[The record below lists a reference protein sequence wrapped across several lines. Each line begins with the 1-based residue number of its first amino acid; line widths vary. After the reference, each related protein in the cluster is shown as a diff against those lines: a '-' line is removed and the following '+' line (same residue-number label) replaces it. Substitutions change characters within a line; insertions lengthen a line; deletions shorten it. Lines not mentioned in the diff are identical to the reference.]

1 MPHPSQRHP
10 TSARIRRP
18 LAMMGVVG
26 SLLATSTSAALADD
40 RPLRSID
47 PGHGTDKVVVAHRG
61 ASGYLP
67 EHTLAAKAMAY
78 AQGADFLEQDVVMSK
93 DDQLVVLHDRFLDR
107 VTNVAEVF
115 PERARDD
122 GRRYY
127 AIDFTLDELRK
138 LSFSEGFT
146 VKDGEQVADY
156 PERFPLGKSHF
167 GLHTL
172 SEEIEMIQGLN
183 HSTGRDVGLYVEIKA
198 PWFHQSEGKQVARA
212 VLETLKHYGYVAQD
226 DNAVVQIFDP
236 NGLKR
241 IHDTLQPELE
251 MDLRLVQLMGE
262 TSWDMTFQPDAAGK
276 LEPYDYDWMYQ
287 EGGMQRIA
295 TYADGIG
302 PWKPMVIED
311 SSTRDDIK
319 VTPLV
324 EEAHAQGLIVM
335 PYTFRLDEGRIPD
348 WASDYD
354 DMLRTF
360 FVDARVDGVF
370 TDYPDRAV
378 QWLKQHGDAL

>member
-122 GRRYY
+122 GRYY

-138 LSFSEGFT
+138 LAFSEGFT

-198 PWFHQSEGKQVARA
+198 PWFHQSEGNQVSRA
-212 VLETLKHYGYVAQD
+212 VLETLKQYGYVAQD
-226 DNAVVQIFDP
+226 DNAVVQVFDP

-241 IHDTLQPELE
+241 IHDKLQPELE

-262 TSWDMTFQPDAAGK
+262 TSWDMTFQPDAEGK

-319 VTPLV
+319 VTPMV

-354 DMLRTF
+354 DMLRAF
-360 FVDARVDGVF
+360 FVDAGVDGVF

>member
-10 TSARIRRP
+10 TSAHIRRP

-122 GRRYY
+122 GRYY
-127 AIDFTLDELRK
+127 AIDFTLDELRQ

-198 PWFHQSEGKQVARA
+198 PWFHQLEGKQVSRA
-212 VLETLKHYGYVAQD
+212 VLETLKHYGYVAHD
-226 DNAVVQIFDP
+226 DNAVVQVFDP

-251 MDLRLVQLMGE
+251 MNLRLVQLMGE
-262 TSWDMTFQPDAAGK
+262 TSWDMTFQSDAAGK

-354 DMLRTF
+354 DMLRAF

>member
-18 LAMMGVVG
+18 LAMMGMVG

-122 GRRYY
+122 GRYY

-146 VKDGEQVADY
+146 VRDGEQVADY

-198 PWFHQSEGKQVARA
+198 PWFHQSEGNQVSRA

-226 DNAVVQIFDP
+226 DNAVVQVFDP

-251 MDLRLVQLMGE
+251 MNLRLVQLMGE
-262 TSWDMTFQPDAAGK
+262 TRWDMTFQPDAEGK

-319 VTPLV
+319 VTPMV

-335 PYTFRLDEGRIPD
+335 PDTFRLDEGRIPD

-354 DMLRTF
+354 DMLRAF

>member
-1 MPHPSQRHP
+1 MPHPFQRHP

-18 LAMMGVVG
+18 LAMMGMVG

-122 GRRYY
+122 GRYY

-146 VKDGEQVADY
+146 VRDGEQVADY

-198 PWFHQSEGKQVARA
+198 PWFHQSEGKQVSRA
-212 VLETLKHYGYVAQD
+212 VLATLKHYGYVAQD
-226 DNAVVQIFDP
+226 DNAVVQVFDP

-262 TSWDMTFQPDAAGK
+262 TSWDMTFQPDAEGK

-319 VTPLV
+319 VTPMV
-324 EEAHAQGLIVM
+324 EKAHAQGLIVM

-354 DMLRTF
+354 DMLRAF

>member
-122 GRRYY
+122 GRYY
-127 AIDFTLDELRK
+127 AIDFTLDELRL

-198 PWFHQSEGKQVARA
+198 PWFHQSEGKQVSRA
-212 VLETLKHYGYVAQD
+212 VLEILKQYGYVAQD
-226 DNAVVQIFDP
+226 DNAVVQVFDP

-241 IHDTLQPELE
+241 IHDKLQPELE

-262 TSWDMTFQPDAAGK
+262 TSWDMTFQPDAEGK

-319 VTPLV
+319 VTPMV

-354 DMLRTF
+354 DMLRAF
-360 FVDARVDGVF
+360 FVDAGVDGVF

>member
-40 RPLRSID
+40 SPLRSID
-47 PGHGTDKVVVAHRG
+47 PGHGTDKIVVAHRG

-93 DDQLVVLHDRFLDR
+93 DDRLVVLHDRFLDR

-122 GRRYY
+122 GRYY

-138 LSFSEGFT
+138 LAFSEGFT
-146 VKDGEQVADY
+146 VKGGEQVADY

-172 SEEIEMIQGLN
+172 SEEIEMVQGLN

-198 PWFHQSEGKQVARA
+198 PWFHQSEGKQVSRA
-212 VLETLKHYGYVAQD
+212 VLETLKHYGYVAHD
-226 DNAVVQIFDP
+226 DNAVVQVFDP

-251 MDLRLVQLMGE
+251 MNLRLVQLMGE
-262 TSWDMTFQPDAAGK
+262 TSWDMTFQPDAEGK

-319 VTPLV
+319 VTPMV
-324 EEAHAQGLIVM
+324 EEAHAQGLIVL

-354 DMLRTF
+354 DMLRAF
-360 FVDARVDGVF
+360 FVDAKVDGVF

>member
-26 SLLATSTSAALADD
+26 SLLATSTSVALADD

-122 GRRYY
+122 GRYY
-127 AIDFTLDELRK
+127 AIDFTLDELRL

-198 PWFHQSEGKQVARA
+198 PWFHQSEGKQVSRA

-226 DNAVVQIFDP
+226 DNAVVQVFDP

-251 MDLRLVQLMGE
+251 MNLRLVQLMGE
-262 TSWDMTFQPDAAGK
+262 TRWDMTFQPDAEGK

-319 VTPLV
+319 VTPMV

-354 DMLRTF
+354 DMLRAF

>member
-1 MPHPSQRHP
+1 MPHPSQCHP

-122 GRRYY
+122 GRYY

-198 PWFHQSEGKQVARA
+198 PWFHQSEGKQVSRA
-212 VLETLKHYGYVAQD
+212 VLETLKQYGYVAHD
-226 DNAVVQIFDP
+226 DNAVVQVFDP

-262 TSWDMTFQPDAAGK
+262 TSWDMTFQPDADGK

-319 VTPLV
+319 VTPMV

-354 DMLRTF
+354 DMLRAF
-360 FVDARVDGVF
+360 FIDAKVDGVF

>member
-1 MPHPSQRHP
+1 MPHPFQRHP

-122 GRRYY
+122 GRYY

-146 VKDGEQVADY
+146 VRDGEQVADY

-198 PWFHQSEGKQVARA
+198 PWFHQSEGKQASRA

-226 DNAVVQIFDP
+226 DNAVVQVFDP

-262 TSWDMTFQPDAAGK
+262 TSWDMTFQPDAEGK

-319 VTPLV
+319 VTPMV

-354 DMLRTF
+354 DMLRAF

>member
-122 GRRYY
+122 GRYY
-127 AIDFTLDELRK
+127 AIDFTLDELRQ

-198 PWFHQSEGKQVARA
+198 PWFHQSEGKQVSRA
-212 VLETLKHYGYVAQD
+212 VLETLKHYGYVAHD
-226 DNAVVQIFDP
+226 DNAVVQVFDP

-262 TSWDMTFQPDAAGK
+262 TRWDMTFQPDAEGK

-319 VTPLV
+319 VTPMV

-354 DMLRTF
+354 DMLRAF

>member
-122 GRRYY
+122 GRYY
-127 AIDFTLDELRK
+127 AIDFTLDELRQ

-198 PWFHQSEGKQVARA
+198 PWFHQSEGKQVSRA

-226 DNAVVQIFDP
+226 DNAVVQVFDP

-262 TSWDMTFQPDAAGK
+262 TSWDMTFQPDAEGK

-319 VTPLV
+319 VTPMV
-324 EEAHAQGLIVM
+324 KEAHAQGLIVL

-354 DMLRTF
+354 DMLRAF
-360 FVDARVDGVF
+360 FVDAKVDGVF

>member
-1 MPHPSQRHP
+1 MPHPFQRHP

-122 GRRYY
+122 GRYY

-198 PWFHQSEGKQVARA
+198 PWFHQSEGKQVSRA
-212 VLETLKHYGYVAQD
+212 VLETLKQYGYVAQD
-226 DNAVVQIFDP
+226 DNAVVQVFDP

-262 TSWDMTFQPDAAGK
+262 TSWNMTFQPDAEGK

-311 SSTRDDIK
+311 SSTRGDIK

-348 WASDYD
+348 WANDYD
-354 DMLRTF
+354 DMLRAF

>member
-122 GRRYY
+122 GRYY
-127 AIDFTLDELRK
+127 AIDFTLDELRQ

-198 PWFHQSEGKQVARA
+198 PWFHQSEGKQVSRA
-212 VLETLKHYGYVAQD
+212 VLETLKHYGYVAHD
-226 DNAVVQIFDP
+226 DNAVVQVFDP

-354 DMLRTF
+354 DMLRAF

>member
-122 GRRYY
+122 GRYY

-198 PWFHQSEGKQVARA
+198 PWFHQSEGKQVSRA

-226 DNAVVQIFDP
+226 DNAVVQVFDP

-251 MDLRLVQLMGE
+251 MDLRLVQLIGE
-262 TSWDMTFQPDAAGK
+262 TSWDMTFQPDAEGK

-319 VTPLV
+319 VTPMV
-324 EEAHAQGLIVM
+324 EEAHAQGLIVL

-354 DMLRTF
+354 DMLRAF

>member
-122 GRRYY
+122 GRYY
-127 AIDFTLDELRK
+127 AIDFTLDELRQ

-198 PWFHQSEGKQVARA
+198 PWFHQSEGKQVSRA
-212 VLETLKHYGYVAQD
+212 VLETLKHYGYVAHD
-226 DNAVVQIFDP
+226 DNAVVQVFDP

-262 TSWDMTFQPDAAGK
+262 TRWDMTFQPDAEGK

-287 EGGMQRIA
+287 EGGIQRIA

-354 DMLRTF
+354 DMLRAF

>member
-18 LAMMGVVG
+18 LVMMGVVG

-40 RPLRSID
+40 SPLRSID

-122 GRRYY
+122 GRYY

-146 VKDGEQVADY
+146 VQDGEQVADY

-198 PWFHQSEGKQVARA
+198 PWFHQSEGKQVSRA
-212 VLETLKHYGYVAQD
+212 VLETLKQYGYVAHD
-226 DNAVVQIFDP
+226 DNAVVQVFDP

-262 TSWDMTFQPDAAGK
+262 TSWDMTFQPDADGK

-354 DMLRTF
+354 DMLRAF
-360 FVDARVDGVF
+360 FVDAKVDGVF

-378 QWLKQHGDAL
+378 QWLKNNGDAL

>member
-26 SLLATSTSAALADD
+26 SLLATSTSVALADD

-107 VTNVAEVF
+107 VTNVAEIF

-122 GRRYY
+122 GRYY

-198 PWFHQSEGKQVARA
+198 PWFHQSEGKQVSRA

-226 DNAVVQIFDP
+226 DNAVVQVFDP

-241 IHDTLQPELE
+241 IHDKLQPELE

-262 TSWDMTFQPDAAGK
+262 TSWDMTFQPDAEGK

-319 VTPLV
+319 VTPMV

-354 DMLRTF
+354 DMLRAF

>member
-122 GRRYY
+122 GRYY
-127 AIDFTLDELRK
+127 AIDFTLDELRQ

-198 PWFHQSEGKQVARA
+198 PWFHQSEGKQVSRA

-226 DNAVVQIFDP
+226 DNAVVQVFDP

-251 MDLRLVQLMGE
+251 MNLRLVQLMGE
-262 TSWDMTFQPDAAGK
+262 TSWDMTFQPDAEGK

-319 VTPLV
+319 VTPMV
-324 EEAHAQGLIVM
+324 EKAHAQGLIVM

-354 DMLRTF
+354 DMLRAF
-360 FVDARVDGVF
+360 FVDAKVDGVF

>member
-26 SLLATSTSAALADD
+26 SLLATSTSVALADD

-122 GRRYY
+122 GRYY

-138 LSFSEGFT
+138 LAFSEGFT

-198 PWFHQSEGKQVARA
+198 PWFHQSEGKQVSRA

-226 DNAVVQIFDP
+226 DNAVVQVFDP

-251 MDLRLVQLMGE
+251 MNLRLVQLMGE
-262 TSWDMTFQPDAAGK
+262 TSWDMTFQPDAEGK

-319 VTPLV
+319 VTPMV

-354 DMLRTF
+354 DMLRAF

>member
-122 GRRYY
+122 GRYY

-198 PWFHQSEGKQVARA
+198 PWFHQSEGKQVSRA

-226 DNAVVQIFDP
+226 DNAVVQVFDP

-262 TSWDMTFQPDAAGK
+262 TSWDMTFQPDAEGK

-319 VTPLV
+319 VTPMV

-354 DMLRTF
+354 DMLRAF
-360 FVDARVDGVF
+360 FVDAKVDGVF

>member
-122 GRRYY
+122 GRYY

-198 PWFHQSEGKQVARA
+198 PWFHQSEGKQVSRA

-226 DNAVVQIFDP
+226 DNAVVQVFDP

-251 MDLRLVQLMGE
+251 MDLRLVQLIGE
-262 TSWDMTFQPDAAGK
+262 TSWDMTFQPDAEGK

-319 VTPLV
+319 VTPMV
-324 EEAHAQGLIVM
+324 EEAHAQGLIVL

-354 DMLRTF
+354 DMLRAF
-360 FVDARVDGVF
+360 FVDAKVDGVF

>member
-1 MPHPSQRHP
+1 
-10 TSARIRRP
+10 
-18 LAMMGVVG
+18 MGVVG

-122 GRRYY
+122 GRYY

-146 VKDGEQVADY
+146 VKDGEPVADY

-198 PWFHQSEGKQVARA
+198 PWFHQSEGKQVSRA
-212 VLETLKHYGYVAQD
+212 MLETLKQYGYIAHD
-226 DNAVVQIFDP
+226 DNAVVQVFDP

-262 TSWDMTFQPDAAGK
+262 TSWDMTFQPDADGK

-354 DMLRTF
+354 DMLRAF
-360 FVDARVDGVF
+360 FVDARVDGIF

-378 QWLKQHGDAL
+378 QWLKQHGEAL

>member
-122 GRRYY
+122 GRYY

-138 LSFSEGFT
+138 LAFSEGFT

-198 PWFHQSEGKQVARA
+198 PWFHQSEGKQVSRA

-226 DNAVVQIFDP
+226 DNAVVQVFDP

-262 TSWDMTFQPDAAGK
+262 TSWDMTFQPDAEGK

-319 VTPLV
+319 VTPMV
-324 EEAHAQGLIVM
+324 EEAQAQGLIVM

-354 DMLRTF
+354 DMLRAF
-360 FVDARVDGVF
+360 FVDAKVDGVF

>member
-122 GRRYY
+122 GRYY

-198 PWFHQSEGKQVARA
+198 PWFHQSEGKQVSRA

-226 DNAVVQIFDP
+226 DNAVVQVFDP

-262 TSWDMTFQPDAAGK
+262 TSWDMTFQPDAEGK

-319 VTPLV
+319 VTPMV
-324 EEAHAQGLIVM
+324 EEAHAQGLIVL

-354 DMLRTF
+354 DMLRAF
-360 FVDARVDGVF
+360 FVDAKVDGVF

>member
-26 SLLATSTSAALADD
+26 SLLATSTSVALADD

-122 GRRYY
+122 GRYY

-198 PWFHQSEGKQVARA
+198 PWFHQSEGKQVSRA

-226 DNAVVQIFDP
+226 DNAVVQVFDP

-262 TSWDMTFQPDAAGK
+262 TSWDMTFQPDAEGK

-319 VTPLV
+319 VTPMV

-354 DMLRTF
+354 DMLRAF

>member
-122 GRRYY
+122 GRYY

-198 PWFHQSEGKQVARA
+198 PWFHQSEGKQVSRA

-226 DNAVVQIFDP
+226 DNAVVQVFDP

-251 MDLRLVQLMGE
+251 MDLRLVQLIGE
-262 TSWDMTFQPDAAGK
+262 TSWDMTFQPDAEGK

-324 EEAHAQGLIVM
+324 EKAHAQGMIVM

-354 DMLRTF
+354 DMLRVF

>member
-122 GRRYY
+122 GRYY

-198 PWFHQSEGKQVARA
+198 PWFHQSEGKQVSRA

-226 DNAVVQIFDP
+226 DNAVVQVFDP

-251 MDLRLVQLMGE
+251 MNLRLVQLMGE
-262 TSWDMTFQPDAAGK
+262 TSWDMTFQPDAEGK

-319 VTPLV
+319 VTPMV
-324 EEAHAQGLIVM
+324 EEAHAQGLIVL

-354 DMLRTF
+354 DMLRAF

>member
-1 MPHPSQRHP
+1 MPHPFQRHP

-26 SLLATSTSAALADD
+26 SLLATSTSAALTDD

-122 GRRYY
+122 GRYY

-198 PWFHQSEGKQVARA
+198 PWFHQSEGKQVSRA

-226 DNAVVQIFDP
+226 DNAVVQVFDP

-262 TSWDMTFQPDAAGK
+262 TSWDMTFQPDAEGK

-319 VTPLV
+319 VTPMV
-324 EEAHAQGLIVM
+324 EKAHAQGLIVM

-354 DMLRTF
+354 DMLRAF
-360 FVDARVDGVF
+360 FVDAKVDGVF

>member
-26 SLLATSTSAALADD
+26 SLLATSTSVALADD

-122 GRRYY
+122 GRYY

-138 LSFSEGFT
+138 LAFSEGFT

-198 PWFHQSEGKQVARA
+198 PWFHQSEGKQVSRA

-226 DNAVVQIFDP
+226 DNAVVQVFDP

-251 MDLRLVQLMGE
+251 MNLRLVQLMGE
-262 TSWDMTFQPDAAGK
+262 TRWDMTFQPDAEGK

-319 VTPLV
+319 VTPMV

-354 DMLRTF
+354 DMLRAF
-360 FVDARVDGVF
+360 FVDAGVDGVF

>member
-1 MPHPSQRHP
+1 MPHPFQRHP

-26 SLLATSTSAALADD
+26 SLLATSTSVALADD

-122 GRRYY
+122 GRYY
-127 AIDFTLDELRK
+127 AIDFTLDELRL

-198 PWFHQSEGKQVARA
+198 PWFHQSEGKQVSRA
-212 VLETLKHYGYVAQD
+212 VLETLKQYGYVAHD
-226 DNAVVQIFDP
+226 DNAVVQVFDP

-262 TSWDMTFQPDAAGK
+262 TSWDMTFQPDADGK

-319 VTPLV
+319 VTPMV

-354 DMLRTF
+354 DMLRAF
-360 FVDARVDGVF
+360 FIDAKVDGVF

>member
-26 SLLATSTSAALADD
+26 SLLGTSTSAALADD

-122 GRRYY
+122 GRYY

-138 LSFSEGFT
+138 LAFSEGFT

-198 PWFHQSEGKQVARA
+198 PWFHQSEGKQVSRA

-226 DNAVVQIFDP
+226 DNAVVQVFDP

-262 TSWDMTFQPDAAGK
+262 TSWDMTFQPDAEGK

-319 VTPLV
+319 VTPMV
-324 EEAHAQGLIVM
+324 EEAQAQGLIVM

-354 DMLRTF
+354 DMLRAF

>member
-26 SLLATSTSAALADD
+26 SLLATSTSVALADD

-122 GRRYY
+122 GRYY

-138 LSFSEGFT
+138 LAFSEGFT

-198 PWFHQSEGKQVARA
+198 PWFHQSEGKQVSRA
-212 VLETLKHYGYVAQD
+212 VLETLKQYGYVAQD
-226 DNAVVQIFDP
+226 DNAVVQVFDP

-251 MDLRLVQLMGE
+251 MNLRLVQLMGE
-262 TSWDMTFQPDAAGK
+262 TRWDMTFQPDAEGK

-319 VTPLV
+319 VTPMV

-354 DMLRTF
+354 DMLRAF
-360 FVDARVDGVF
+360 FVDAGVDGVF

>member
-26 SLLATSTSAALADD
+26 SLLATSTSVALADD

-107 VTNVAEVF
+107 VTNVAEIF

-122 GRRYY
+122 GRYY

-198 PWFHQSEGKQVARA
+198 PWFHQSEGKQVSRA

-226 DNAVVQIFDP
+226 DNAVVQVFDP

-251 MDLRLVQLMGE
+251 MNLRLVQLMGE
-262 TSWDMTFQPDAAGK
+262 TRWDMTFQPDAEGK

-319 VTPLV
+319 VTPMV

-354 DMLRTF
+354 DMLRAF

>member
-122 GRRYY
+122 GRYY
-127 AIDFTLDELRK
+127 AIDFTLDELRL

-198 PWFHQSEGKQVARA
+198 PWFHQSEGNQVSRA
-212 VLETLKHYGYVAQD
+212 VLETLKQYGYVAQD
-226 DNAVVQIFDP
+226 DNAVVQVFDP

-241 IHDTLQPELE
+241 IHDKLQPELE

-262 TSWDMTFQPDAAGK
+262 TSWDMTFQPDAEGK

-319 VTPLV
+319 VTPMV

-335 PYTFRLDEGRIPD
+335 PDTFRLDEGRIPD

-354 DMLRTF
+354 DMLRAF

>member
-1 MPHPSQRHP
+1 M
-10 TSARIRRP
+10 
-18 LAMMGVVG
+18 LGVLG

-107 VTNVAEVF
+107 VTDVADVF
-115 PERARDD
+115 PDRARDD
-122 GRRYY
+122 GRYY
-127 AIDFTLDELRK
+127 AIDFTLDELRQ

-146 VKDGEQVADY
+146 VEDGKPVADY

-172 SEEIEMIQGLN
+172 GEEIEMIQGLN

-198 PWFHQSEGKQVARA
+198 PWFHQSEGKQVSRA
-212 VLETLKHYGYVAQD
+212 VLETLKQYGYADHD
-226 DNAVVQIFDP
+226 DNAVVQVFDP

-241 IHDTLQPELE
+241 IHDTLQPELG

-262 TSWDMTFQPDAAGK
+262 TSWDMTFQPGADGK
-276 LEPYDYDWMYQ
+276 LEPYSYDWMYQ
-287 EGGMQRIA
+287 DGGMQRIA

-319 VTPLV
+319 VTSLV
-324 EEAHAQGLIVM
+324 EDAHAQGLIVM

-348 WASDYD
+348 WASDFD
-354 DMLRTF
+354 DMLRVF
-360 FVDARVDGVF
+360 FVDAGVDGVF

-378 QWLKQHGDAL
+378 QWLKHNADSL

>member
-26 SLLATSTSAALADD
+26 SLLATSTSVALADD

-122 GRRYY
+122 GRYY

-138 LSFSEGFT
+138 LAFSEGFT

-198 PWFHQSEGKQVARA
+198 PWFHQSEGKQVSRA
-212 VLETLKHYGYVAQD
+212 VLETLKQYGYVAQD
-226 DNAVVQIFDP
+226 DNAVVQVFDP

-251 MDLRLVQLMGE
+251 MNLRLVQLMGE
-262 TSWDMTFQPDAAGK
+262 TRWDMTFQPDAEGK

-319 VTPLV
+319 VTPMV

-354 DMLRTF
+354 DMLRAF

>member
-122 GRRYY
+122 GRYY
-127 AIDFTLDELRK
+127 AIDFTLDELRQ

-172 SEEIEMIQGLN
+172 SEEIEMVQGLN

-198 PWFHQSEGKQVARA
+198 PWFHQSEGKQVSRA
-212 VLETLKHYGYVAQD
+212 VLETLKHYGYVAQN
-226 DNAVVQIFDP
+226 DNAVVQVFDP

-262 TSWDMTFQPDAAGK
+262 TSWDMTFQPDAEGK

-311 SSTRDDIK
+311 SSTRGDIK
-319 VTPLV
+319 VTPMV

-354 DMLRTF
+354 DMLRAF

>member
-1 MPHPSQRHP
+1 MPHPSQCHP

-122 GRRYY
+122 GRYY

-183 HSTGRDVGLYVEIKA
+183 HSTVRDVGLYVEIKA
-198 PWFHQSEGKQVARA
+198 PWFHQSEGKQVSRA

-226 DNAVVQIFDP
+226 DNAVVQVFDP

-251 MDLRLVQLMGE
+251 MNLRLVQLMGE
-262 TSWDMTFQPDAAGK
+262 TRWDMTFQPDAEGK

-319 VTPLV
+319 VTPMV
-324 EEAHAQGLIVM
+324 EEAHAQGLIVL

-354 DMLRTF
+354 DMLRAF
-360 FVDARVDGVF
+360 FVDAGVDGVF